1 MNSTLNSRTLLSQQK
16 LENTIILIRKISICI
31 IAVILTAILF
41 GQGFVQGNATV
52 IKEGSGSSAVFT
64 VNGIDSSAEEIY
76 NEKYTLKNG
85 KYKVSDLSSRAIG
98 GATLDMAC
106 AAYGGLTSF
115 DRTLLTID
123 TKADSPY
130 WSTLDTVYTSISAVG
145 CGLALFW
152 CMLEL
157 IEKASQGHITGEFVL
172 QLAIKFTIAAVVI
185 AEGGEIAKGVINLA
199 NGVANDM
206 LTDGFGAAET
216 GMSDKEFVKV
226 YYDVKKAGWLG
237 CIGVMIPLILPAIAM
252 KVCTIIIFALLA
264 GRILEVAVRYIFFPI
279 GASDIF
285 SHGMGSPGFRYVK
298 KLFGAAL
305 QGIAMYAVVFVGGI
319 LMNNADKIVGE
330 AATTTAGGVVITAI
344 WPIIVGFSMVG
355 AMLKVSSIVNDIA
368 G

>member
-1 MNSTLNSRTLLSQQK
+1 MNLALNSGTLLSQQK
-16 LENTIILIRKISICI
+16 LENTIILIRKISICL
-31 IAVILTAILF
+31 IAAILTVILF
-41 GQGFVQGNATV
+41 GQGFTQGNATV
-52 IKEGSGSSAVFT
+52 IKKGSGSSAVFS
-64 VNGIDSSAEEIY
+64 VNGIDSTAEETY

-85 KYKVSDLSSRAIG
+85 DYKVSDLSSRAIG

-115 DRTLLTID
+115 DRTLLIID

-157 IEKASQGHITGEFVL
+157 IEKASQGHITGEFIL

-185 AEGGEIAKGVINLA
+185 AEGGEIAKGVIELA

-206 LTDGFGAAET
+206 LKKGFGAAET

-319 LMNNADKIVGE
+319 LMNNADKIVGA